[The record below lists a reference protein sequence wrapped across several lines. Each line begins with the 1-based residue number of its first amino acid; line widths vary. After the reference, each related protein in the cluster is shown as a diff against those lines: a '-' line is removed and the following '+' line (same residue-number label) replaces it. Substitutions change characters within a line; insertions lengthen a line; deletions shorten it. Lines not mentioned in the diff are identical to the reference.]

1 MCLVQVKIFQKV
13 IDLASKLFLLLNS
26 QIFLFKIDIMI
37 YEECK
42 KTHFEY
48 LPALGALCVGGKAA
62 NRLFIQDARFWCIL
76 ERTFNNFLS
85 IPNSSLWLN

>member
-42 KTHFEY
+42 KKHFEY
-48 LPALGALCVGGKAA
+48 LPDLGALC
-62 NRLFIQDARFWCIL
+62 DAHATR
-76 ERTFNNFLS
+76 RTAHWSRRVKNCQY
-85 IPNSSLWLN
+85 

>member
-13 IDLASKLFLLLNS
+13 IDLASKFFLLLNS

-42 KTHFEY
+42 KKHFEY
-48 LPALGALCVGGKAA
+48 LPALGALWAGGARLAA
-62 NRLFIQDARFWCIL
+62 RY
-76 ERTFNNFLS
+76 
-85 IPNSSLWLN
+85 PLN